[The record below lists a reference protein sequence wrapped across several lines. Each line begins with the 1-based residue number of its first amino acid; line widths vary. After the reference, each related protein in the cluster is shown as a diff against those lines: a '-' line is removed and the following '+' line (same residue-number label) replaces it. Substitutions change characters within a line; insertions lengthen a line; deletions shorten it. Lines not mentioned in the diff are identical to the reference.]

1 MGIEFEN
8 IRDKQFTT
16 ILFVRVHVSTW
27 MIFIY
32 RTYIWYVSL

>member
-1 MGIEFEN
+1 MGIEFKN
-8 IRDKQFTT
+8 IRDKQYY
-16 ILFVRVHVSTW
+16 IVRASVSTW